1 MENLSPFMNKENRL
15 ILWPKKQAKK
25 VAILQYLA
33 GKFQDNIN
41 YDEQEVNLILRQ
53 WSDYNDIPMLRR
65 SLIDFGYLTRDK
77 YGKQYKKVAESNR
90 IDK

>member
-1 MENLSPFMNKENRL
+1 MNKENRL

-33 GKFQDNIN
+33 GKFQDNVN

-90 IDK
+90 IEK